1 MAFLDRAGSQR
12 LTKSHCQM
20 LAPDTHLKARYRILQ
35 QIGGGGFGYVYK
47 AIDEA
52 FGCSVAIKETKEGV
66 VTSEKLRKAFER
78 EAKLLRSLKHECLP
92 RVTDYFFHDKAQ
104 FLVMDFIEGEDLA
117 ALLKQ
122 RLAQSGTPF
131 SASEVLPIADRIL
144 STLEYLHGLPEPI
157 VHRDIKPG
165 NIKIGTDGSVYLL
178 DFGLAKGAAGQMST
192 VRDGESS
199 FSLAGYTHGYAP
211 LEQLDESGTQA
222 VSDVYALGATL
233 YHLLTGQRPIAATI
247 RDEAIQRGLNDPL
260 RSAHQVNPAIP
271 LPISQ
276 VIEQAMI
283 IRWWDRLNS
292 TKKMREVLS
301 VAASQTVS
309 PPDPLHSLSGLST
322 IPMDSESQP
331 DRVQT
336 IPSRFAVK
344 APARRWMIGAASFV
358 LLITLTVGARYKF
371 PHWFGAAGLGKPQ
384 SELSTLTTTT
394 KPPALT
400 TPSNLQVGESLPGH
414 TRTVWSV
421 AFSPDGTLAASGSD
435 DGTVIL
441 WDTKTWTRTRPPLT
455 GHEGPVYQ
463 VAFSPDGTILASA
476 SRDGTIRLWNTK
488 SGVSIE
494 PLEQDTQAV
503 LSIAFSRATSGGDV
517 LASVSGVPKEGG
529 EQIRLWYS
537 HDDWRPRPPFI
548 RTTRTSGHKNQTL
561 TIALS
566 RDGNLLAAA
575 GFGKTIAVWN
585 LKTGELLKEL
595 DTNQP
600 DDKFVSRLAFSPDS
614 NSLAAGCW
622 NGIILLWRTDKWEG
636 PEQLGAEHTK
646 PITALAFSPDNM
658 TLASA
663 SLDQTQRLWNLPSKT
678 RGRATSAKLSF
689 VSSGNSATQQALSF
703 SPDGQILLSAGD
715 DATVKVWH

>member
-1 MAFLDRAGSQR
+1 
-12 LTKSHCQM
+12 M
-20 LAPDTHLKARYRILQ
+20 LAPDTHLKERYRILQ

-66 VTSEKLRKAFER
+66 VSSEKLRKAFER

-104 FLVMDFIEGEDLA
+104 YLVMDFIEGEDLA
-117 ALLKQ
+117 TLLKQ
-122 RLAQSGTPF
+122 RLAQGGAPF
-131 SASEVLPIADRIL
+131 DVSEVLPIADRIL
-144 STLEYLHGLPEPI
+144 STLEYLHSLPEPI

-165 NIKIGTDGSVYLL
+165 NIKIGTDRKVYLL
-178 DFGLAKGAAGQMST
+178 DFGLAKGAAGQMTT

-211 LEQLDESGTQA
+211 LEQLDETGTQA
-222 VSDVYALGATL
+222 VSDVYALGATI
-233 YHLLTGQRPIAATI
+233 YHLLTGQLPIAAQK

-271 LPISQ
+271 LPVSQ
-276 VIEQAMI
+276 VIEQAMV
-283 IRWWDRLNS
+283 IRWWDRLGS
-292 TKKMREVLS
+292 TRKMRHALAEA
-301 VAASQTVS
+301 AASQAVS
-309 PPDPLHSLSGLST
+309 QSDLLDSRSSLST
-322 IPMDSESQP
+322 IPMDSQSQF
-331 DRVQT
+331 DRLQT
-336 IPSRFAVK
+336 IPSQFAMRG
-344 APARRWMIGAASFV
+344 PARRWIIGAASLV

-371 PHWFGAAGLGKPQ
+371 PHWFGAAGSEKPQ
-384 SELSTLTTTT
+384 SELSPLITTT
-394 KPPALT
+394 KPPVLT
-400 TPSNLQVGESLPGH
+400 TPSNLQVSVLLPGH
-414 TRTVWSV
+414 TRKVWSV
-421 AFSPDGTLAASGSD
+421 AFSPDGTLAASGGD
-435 DGTVIL
+435 DGTIIL
-441 WDTKTWTRTRPPLT
+441 WDTKMWTQTRPPLT

-494 PLEQDTQAV
+494 SLKQDTQAV
-503 LSIAFSRATSGGDV
+503 LSVAFSGATSGGDV
-517 LASVSGVPKEGG
+517 LASVSGVPGEGG

-537 HDDWRPRPPFI
+537 HDDWRPRLPSI
-548 RTTRTSGHKNQTL
+548 RTTRTSGHKNQIL

-614 NSLAAGCW
+614 KSLAAGCW
-622 NGIILLWRTDKWEG
+622 NGTILLWSTDKWEG
-636 PEQLGAEHTK
+636 PGQLSAEHTK

-663 SLDQTQRLWNLPSKT
+663 SLDQTLRLWNLPSKT

-689 VSSGNSATQQALSF
+689 VSSGNAAQQALSF

-715 DATVKVWH
+715 DATLKVWR